1 MVPGGSMVSTVTLMT
16 PATMDKGIP
25 RTRACDI
32 ECYFILLAKDNLKLS
47 TTGFN
52 SGKSLK

>member
-1 MVPGGSMVSTVTLMT
+1 MVSTVTLMT